1 MPRTPKN
8 EPVFVGPPVSQN
20 WMKEALHQHLKILE
34 RQWFPVELF
43 LEIYPLIHIS
53 GSFPWCA
60 PFYPA
65 LMNGSFYPHIIVYIE
80 EWNPTPRSPPGPY
93 HALAGREC
101 AWDIHGWGGCD
112 ETWRVRKLWGSATI
126 REYHGKVRMMNMCI
140 CIYIYMGKFW
150 RPHTDLTGIMVSRG
164 NYVTIPK

>member
-101 AWDIHGWGGCD
+101 AWDIHSWEGVMKPGVCENYGGQQQSGNIMGKYGW
-112 ETWRVRKLWGSATI
+112 W
-126 REYHGKVRMMNMCI
+126 I
-140 CIYIYMGKFW
+140 CAYIYMGKFW
-150 RPHTDLTGIMVSRG
+150 RPHTDLTPTSLESSLVG
-164 NYVTIPK
+164 VTM